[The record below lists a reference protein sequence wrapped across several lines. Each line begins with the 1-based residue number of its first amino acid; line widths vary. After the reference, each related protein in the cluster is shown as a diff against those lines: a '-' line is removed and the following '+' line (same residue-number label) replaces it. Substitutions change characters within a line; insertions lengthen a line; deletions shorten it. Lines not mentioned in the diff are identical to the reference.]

1 MRIHQAHLKE
11 EQLKNEEIH
20 NIPRIKVKMGRSMGM
35 KSTRERL
42 ITDELAD
49 LLMEKIMM
57 KNKKMKVRIEI
68 GIRIKSQKIQTV

>member
-57 KNKKMKVRIEI
+57 KNKKTKVRIEI